1 MLSDETKEKVS
12 EIIKL
17 VNSKDTTY
25 KSKSLELIEYLQ
37 NIEKKNETSETQLN
51 AILLNF
57 ILENYTLTGFNFN
70 LISKETMSAIE
81 KLLKKIY
88 ENVLPNVYDNFDL
101 LRTGKEK
108 INPLLIEACKTIY
121 KQKQINFIRQFY
133 KKLYYKNL
141 QDYFPT
147 KDIDKVIADE
157 GWIREKEFVIP
168 TEKNA
173 SAEFN
178 VGKEI
183 EDIKYINDMNV
194 QFNKLIKEHS
204 HLVNLLNSNPT
215 K

>member
-1 MLSDETKEKVS
+1 MLMDETKEKLN

-37 NIEKKNETSETQLN
+37 NIDQKKETAETQLT

-57 ILENYTLTGFNFN
+57 ILENYTLTSFKFN
-70 LISKETMSAIE
+70 LISKETMSFIG
-81 KLLKKIY
+81 KLLKNIY
-88 ENVLPNVYDNFDL
+88 ESVLPNVHDNFDL
-101 LRTGKEK
+101 IKTGKEK
-108 INPLLIEACKTIY
+108 INPLLLEACKTIY

-133 KKLYYKNL
+133 KKIYYKNL
-141 QDYFPT
+141 SDYFPI
-147 KDIDKVIADE
+147 KDIDKIIADE
-157 GWIREKEFVIP
+157 GWIKDKDLVIP
-168 TEKNA
+168 TEK
-173 SAEFN
+173 SKPAEFN

-204 HLVNLLNSNPT
+204 HLVNFLNTPQ

>member
-147 KDIDKVIADE
+147 KDIDKIIADE

-204 HLVNLLNSNPT
+204 HLVNFLNSNPT

>member
-101 LRTGKEK
+101 IRTGKEK

-147 KDIDKVIADE
+147 KDIDKIIADE

-204 HLVNLLNSNPT
+204 HLVNFLNSNPT

>member
-1 MLSDETKEKVS
+1 MIMDETKEKIN

-37 NIEKKNETSETQLN
+37 NIEQKKETAETQLT

-57 ILENYTLTGFNFN
+57 ILENYTLTNFKFN
-70 LISKETMSAIE
+70 LISKETMSLIG
-81 KLLKKIY
+81 KLLKNIY
-88 ENVLPNVYDNFDL
+88 ESVLPNVHDNFDL
-101 LRTGKEK
+101 IKTGKER
-108 INPLLIEACKTIY
+108 INPLLLEACKKIY

-133 KKLYYKNL
+133 KKIYYKNL
-141 QDYFPT
+141 SDYFPI
-147 KDIDKVIADE
+147 KDIDKIIADE
-157 GWIREKEFVIP
+157 GWIKDKELVIP
-168 TEKNA
+168 TEK
-173 SAEFN
+173 SMPAEFN

-204 HLVNLLNSNPT
+204 HLVNFLNTPQ

>member
-1 MLSDETKEKVS
+1 MLMDETKEKVN

-37 NIEKKNETSETQLN
+37 NIEQKKETAETQLT

-57 ILENYTLTGFNFN
+57 ILENYTLTSFKFN
-70 LISKETMSAIE
+70 LISRETMSLIG
-81 KLLKKIY
+81 KLLKNIY
-88 ENVLPNVYDNFDL
+88 ESVLPNVHDNFDL
-101 LRTGKEK
+101 IKTGKER
-108 INPLLIEACKTIY
+108 INPLLLEACKKIY

-133 KKLYYKNL
+133 KKIYYKNL
-141 QDYFPT
+141 SDYFPI
-147 KDIDKVIADE
+147 KDIDKIIADE
-157 GWIREKEFVIP
+157 GWIKDKELVIP
-168 TEKNA
+168 TEK
-173 SAEFN
+173 SMPAEFN

-204 HLVNLLNSNPT
+204 HLVNFLNTPQ

>member
-1 MLSDETKEKVS
+1 MLMDETKEKVN

-37 NIEKKNETSETQLN
+37 NIEQKKETAETQLT

-57 ILENYTLTGFNFN
+57 ILENYTLTNFKFN
-70 LISKETMSAIE
+70 LISKETMSLIG
-81 KLLKKIY
+81 KLLKNIY
-88 ENVLPNVYDNFDL
+88 ESVLPNVHDNFDL
-101 LRTGKEK
+101 IKTGKEK
-108 INPLLIEACKTIY
+108 INPLLLEACKKIY
-121 KQKQINFIRQFY
+121 KQKQMNFIRQFY
-133 KKLYYKNL
+133 KKIYYKNL
-141 QDYFPT
+141 SDYFPI
-147 KDIDKVIADE
+147 KDIDKIIADE
-157 GWIREKEFVIP
+157 GWIKDKELVIP
-168 TEKNA
+168 TEK
-173 SAEFN
+173 SMPAEFN

-204 HLVNLLNSNPT
+204 HLVNFLNTPQ

>member
-1 MLSDETKEKVS
+1 MLMDETKEKVN

-37 NIEKKNETSETQLN
+37 NIEQKKETAETQLT

-57 ILENYTLTGFNFN
+57 ILENYTLTNFKFN
-70 LISKETMSAIE
+70 LISKETMSLIG
-81 KLLKKIY
+81 KLLKNIY
-88 ENVLPNVYDNFDL
+88 ESVLPNVHDNFDL
-101 LRTGKEK
+101 IKTGKER
-108 INPLLIEACKTIY
+108 INPLLLEACKKIY

-133 KKLYYKNL
+133 KKIYYKNL
-141 QDYFPT
+141 SDFFPI
-147 KDIDKVIADE
+147 KDIDKIIADE
-157 GWIREKEFVIP
+157 GWIKDKELVIP
-168 TEKNA
+168 TEK
-173 SAEFN
+173 SMPAEFN

-204 HLVNLLNSNPT
+204 HLVNFLNTPQ

>member
-1 MLSDETKEKVS
+1 MLMDETKEKVN

-37 NIEKKNETSETQLN
+37 NIEQKKETAETQLT

-57 ILENYTLTGFNFN
+57 ILENYTLTSFKFN
-70 LISKETMSAIE
+70 LISKETMSLIG
-81 KLLKKIY
+81 KLLKNIY
-88 ENVLPNVYDNFDL
+88 ESVLPNVHDNFDL
-101 LRTGKEK
+101 IKTGKEK
-108 INPLLIEACKTIY
+108 INPLLLEACKKIY

-133 KKLYYKNL
+133 KKIYYKNL
-141 QDYFPT
+141 SDYFPI
-147 KDIDKVIADE
+147 KDIDKIIADE
-157 GWIREKEFVIP
+157 GWIKDKELVIP
-168 TEKNA
+168 TEK
-173 SAEFN
+173 SMPAEFN

-204 HLVNLLNSNPT
+204 HLVNFLNTPQ

>member
-1 MLSDETKEKVS
+1 MIVDQAKDKLN

-17 VNSKDTTY
+17 VNSNDSSY
-25 KSKSLELIEYLQ
+25 KPKAIELIEYLQ
-37 NIEKKNETSETQLN
+37 NIKTETAETQLN

-57 ILENYTLTGFNFN
+57 ILENYTLSGFNFN

-88 ENVLPNVYDNFDL
+88 EDVLPSVYDLFDMVK
-101 LRTGKEK
+101 TGKEK
-108 INPLLIEACKTIY
+108 INPLILEACKNIY
-121 KQKQINFIRQFY
+121 KRKQINFIRRFY
-133 KKLYYKNL
+133 QKIYYKNL
-141 QDYFPT
+141 KDYFPIQ
-147 KDIDKVIADE
+147 DIDKIIANE
-157 GWIREKEFVIP
+157 GWIKEKDYVIP

-173 SAEFN
+173 PPEFN

-183 EDIKYINDMNV
+183 EDIKYINDINI

-204 HLVNLLNSNPT
+204 HLVNFLNTPPV

>member
-204 HLVNLLNSNPT
+204 HLVNFLNSNPT

>member
-1 MLSDETKEKVS
+1 MDETKEKLN

-37 NIEKKNETSETQLN
+37 NIDQKKETAETQLT

-57 ILENYTLTGFNFN
+57 ILENYTLTSFKFN
-70 LISKETMSAIE
+70 LISKETMSFIG
-81 KLLKKIY
+81 KLLKNIY
-88 ENVLPNVYDNFDL
+88 ESVLPNVHDNFDL
-101 LRTGKEK
+101 IKTGKEK
-108 INPLLIEACKTIY
+108 INPLLLEACKTIY

-133 KKLYYKNL
+133 KKIYYKNL
-141 QDYFPT
+141 SDYFPI
-147 KDIDKVIADE
+147 KDIDKIIADE
-157 GWIREKEFVIP
+157 GWIKDKDLVIP
-168 TEKNA
+168 TEK
-173 SAEFN
+173 SKPAEFN

-204 HLVNLLNSNPT
+204 HLVNFLNTPQ

>member
-1 MLSDETKEKVS
+1 MLMDETKEKVN

-37 NIEKKNETSETQLN
+37 NIEQKKETAETQLT

-57 ILENYTLTGFNFN
+57 ILENYTLTNFKFN
-70 LISKETMSAIE
+70 LISKETMSLIG
-81 KLLKKIY
+81 KLLKNIY
-88 ENVLPNVYDNFDL
+88 ESVLPNVHDNFDL
-101 LRTGKEK
+101 IKTGKER
-108 INPLLIEACKTIY
+108 INPLLLEACKKIY

-133 KKLYYKNL
+133 KKIYYKNL
-141 QDYFPT
+141 SDYFPI
-147 KDIDKVIADE
+147 KDIDKIIADE
-157 GWIREKEFVIP
+157 GWIKDKELVIQ
-168 TEKNA
+168 TEK
-173 SAEFN
+173 SMPVEFN

-183 EDIKYINDMNV
+183 DDIKYINVINV

-204 HLVNLLNSNPT
+204 HLVNFLNTPQ

>member
-1 MLSDETKEKVS
+1 MLMDETKEKVN

-37 NIEKKNETSETQLN
+37 NIEQKKETAETQLT

-57 ILENYTLTGFNFN
+57 ILENYTLTNFKFN
-70 LISKETMSAIE
+70 LISKETMSLIG
-81 KLLKKIY
+81 KLLKNIY
-88 ENVLPNVYDNFDL
+88 ESVLPNVHDNFDL
-101 LRTGKEK
+101 IKTGKER
-108 INPLLIEACKTIY
+108 INPLLLEACKKIY

-133 KKLYYKNL
+133 KKIYYKNL
-141 QDYFPT
+141 SDYFPI
-147 KDIDKVIADE
+147 KDIDKIIADE
-157 GWIREKEFVIP
+157 GWIKDKELIIP
-168 TEKNA
+168 TEK
-173 SAEFN
+173 SMPAEFN

-183 EDIKYINDMNV
+183 DDIKYINVINV

-204 HLVNLLNSNPT
+204 HLVNFLNTPQ